1 MIQFSK
7 QGKKSLGILLFMAC
21 FSAPSS
27 FAQMNNTLYHMKGVP
42 QNHYLN
48 PAFQPKCNI
57 YIGFPALSSIS
68 LGYDNNSLDF
78 DDIIFKGSGEF
89 ADSLITPLHPSYD
102 TDLFLDKLHDRLY
115 ISPEVSLSLLTF
127 GFRSKAWY
135 FTFDLSDVNSFRL
148 SLPKDLFGIML
159 QGNGAYVGKTAD
171 FSNFNV
177 DINYYRQYSVG
188 ASRNITDKLTAG
200 LKGKL
205 LFGKAN
211 FSFDD
216 VDIGLYTDPETYN
229 LLFHSKFTMHSSGP
243 YEFNDSL
250 GNPVDV
256 LYATWLESLFSGDID
271 LSVLEGT
278 DASYLLEHGG
288 NIGFAVDLGMEY
300 RLNDRINFS
309 ASVIDLG
316 FIKWKEDV
324 YSFKQNGTFEFTGVD
339 ISEGLLSEDFDSTMD
354 AEFENLGD
362 SIVDI
367 FELTSSND
375 PYTTWLPT
383 KIYLGA
389 TYRIHPLLTVG
400 LLSRS
405 EIYGGKL
412 RQSVTLSA
420 NTLLANFLSLSV
432 SYSMMNYS
440 YNNLGIG
447 MAIRGGPIQF
457 YFVTDRIPLSY
468 SMIEISDNGDTQKI
482 PMFFDQRTLNFR
494 FGLNLTFGCKAKGL
508 KDKPLVPS
516 TILDQ
521 VQ

>member
-1 MIQFSK
+1 MIQYST
-7 QGKKSLGILLFMAC
+7 QRKKLFWILLLVVC
-21 FSAPSS
+21 FYTPFSY
-27 FAQMNNTLYHMKGVP
+27 AQMSNTLYHMQGVP

-57 YIGFPALSSIS
+57 FIGFPALSSVS
-68 LGYDNNSLDF
+68 LGYDNNSFDF
-78 DDIIFKGSGEF
+78 NDIIFKGSGEF
-89 ADSLITPLHPSYD
+89 SDSLITPLHPSYN

-115 ISPEVSLSLLTF
+115 VSPEVSLSLLAF
-127 GFRSKAWY
+127 GFRTKEWY
-135 FTFDLSDVNSFRL
+135 FTFDLSDINSFRL
-148 SLPKDLFGIML
+148 SLPKDLFGILL

-188 ASRNITDKLTAG
+188 ASKNFTDKLTVG

-229 LLFHSKFTMHSSGP
+229 LLFHSKFTMNSSGP
-243 YEFNDSL
+243 YEFTDSL

-271 LSVLEGT
+271 LSILEDT

-288 NIGFAVDLGMEY
+288 NLGFGVDLGMEY
-300 RLNDRINFS
+300 RLNDRINLS

-316 FIKWKEDV
+316 FIKWKNDV
-324 YSFKQNGTFEFTGVD
+324 YSFKQDGKFEFQGID
-339 ISEGLLSEDFDSTMD
+339 ISEGILSEDFDSTMD
-354 AEFENLGD
+354 VEFENLGD

-367 FELTSSND
+367 FELTGSDD

-383 KIYLGA
+383 KIYIGG
-389 TYRIHPLLTVG
+389 TYRILPNVSVG

-405 EIYGGKL
+405 EIYDGKI

-420 NTLLANFLSLSV
+420 NTLLANFFSFSLS
-432 SYSMMNYS
+432 YSIMNYA
-440 YNNLGIG
+440 YNNMGIG
-447 MAIRGGPIQF
+447 IGIRGGPLQL

-468 SMIEISDNGDTQKI
+468 SMIEISENGDTQKI
-482 PMFFDQRTLNFR
+482 PMFFDQHTLNFR
-494 FGLNLTFGCKAKGL
+494 FGLNLTFGCREKGL

-521 VQ
+521 VE